1 MATKFGFFWA
11 LALGSFHQKRG
22 SFFVGQD
29 FVNIQFKHYKTTL
42 CIYQLPKSAIIFF
55 QILILGSDDH
65 STASDEIQIL
75 RTEQYKSELTP
86 KQANKN
92 RIYFFVHCLWIP
104 T

>member
-1 MATKFGFFWA
+1 M
-11 LALGSFHQKRG
+11 
-22 SFFVGQD
+22 
-29 FVNIQFKHYKTTL
+29 Y
-42 CIYQLPKSAIIFF
+42 LPTAKISIIFF
-55 QILILGSDDH
+55 KILILGSDDH

-92 RIYFFVHCLWIP
+92 RIYLFVHCLWIP